1 MAIAEDASTPAVVTA
16 TGNSTGT
23 ITTASFTPPSN
34 SLLVVV
40 LNVGYTSAGSGIASV
55 TISDTASGSY
65 TAGPFLG
72 DSAADNSGI
81 WFRYLSSS
89 PGSITVTATNSNH
102 PAAGYQLAVRV
113 LTGANSSQSGAAS
126 ATHTGAS
133 ATTAVTSAITT
144 TTTGSWVYVAACG
157 NSGDTFTA
165 AAATTLISNLTD
177 ATDAEVLGAGR
188 ATSRDRH
195 ARARRR
201 WGSPPGAVKFS
212 WVALEILPTS
222 TPGTP
227 GPAVYPLKS
236 PVRARLPQLR
246 PRAAGGRV
254 RWNKGAPVSNPPPV
268 PTVVNQWANSYGQG
282 TTFTSITSALQSC
295 VVPLTAGY
303 SVGGGSGTPTE
314 GNWLFCIA
322 SWTQDPAIAEVR
334 VGTGDDIHSYW
345 RQYPASSVSGNVRTA
360 IAYTANTA
368 SAAGRVYVA
377 PDGQVA
383 AINVLVVEVSGLGE
397 WDTVVSPRQQLR
409 RSRDIAV
416 PHLGRSG
423 CCGVLDRRGRRG
435 LHRPHADIRA
445 RRVHDAAFPVADQRV
460 RPSRRQPPHQRLP
473 RLVLLIAVHLRVH
486 LGRLR
491 GPVRVPHRRL
501 GQRHRPDPR
510 RAEPRLAADL
520 LRGRVRRRVQHPRLR
535 DHLDR
540 PVRPAVELGR
550 NHGRP
555 VPARRDPGH
564 PAPRPDR
571 QLRRR
576 PHPVRVPLVVHHL
589 GDPRDG
595 RLLHRHHR
603 AIR

>member
-72 DSAADNSGI
+72 DSAANNSGI

-144 TTTGSWVYVAACG
+144 TTTGSAVYVAACG

-188 ATSRDRH
+188 ATSLT
-195 ARARRR
+195 
-201 WGSPPGAVKFS
+201 GTPGATTLGFTSSGSVKFS

-254 RWNKGAPVSNPPPV
+254 RWNKGAPVNNPPPV
-268 PTVVNQWANSYGQG
+268 PTVVNQWANCYGQG

-345 RQYPASSVSGNVRTA
+345 RQYPASTASGNVRTA

-383 AINVLVVEVSGLGE
+383 AINVLVVEVSGLGD
-397 WDTVVSPRQQLR
+397 WDTVVAPVSNYAAAATSL
-409 RSRDIAV
+409 S
-416 PHLGRSG
+416 LTSG
-423 CCGVLDRRGRRG
+423 APG
-435 LHRPHADIRA
+435 A
-445 RRVHDAAFPVADQRV
+445 AAFW
-460 RPSRRQPPHQRLP
+460 
-473 RLVLLIAVHLRVH
+473 IAGVGGDSTAPTQTFAPAGYTTLHSLSQTN
-486 LGRLR
+486 GS
-491 GPVRVPHRRL
+491 
-501 GQRHRPDPR
+501 
-510 RAEPRLAADL
+510 
-520 LRGRVRRRVQHPRLR
+520 
-535 DHLDR
+535 DHLADNHLTSAYR
-540 PVRPAVELGR
+540 ASSASSQSISASTSGGSEDLSGFLIGVWVNGTDPIPAGQNPDWPLTYFEAGFGAGFNTPASEITWTDLSGQAVELGR

-595 RLLHRHHR
+595 QLLHRHHR